1 MKTIWVLE
9 NIREHRS
16 FYSKFDLLMMFTSVI
31 QWKKHHPDAVCE
43 LHADKMTQEF
53 FNQLGVLSLWNSVK
67 EVGKNKAID
76 KNVFW
81 ASAKLQALRNVT
93 EPVIIMDN
101 DFVVYQSFDKFF
113 KNEVIVGH
121 DEDGKEYYPKALD
134 PYVRK
139 VRHIINR
146 PDLKAVNCCFLY
158 LPNPQFTQ
166 HYASLSLQL
175 MEEFT
180 KMKVPNSK
188 YLIYAEQLLL
198 KHLLTLHN
206 VTYKPLLDTVYD
218 SKLNQFT
225 VKTDKGLIRLKDH
238 TRYFR
243 HYWMEKP
250 KIHNSKDGYDYNEE
264 VRQLENVVKNH
275 ILIDWTMLC

>member
-1 MKTIWVLE
+1 MKAIWVLE

-31 QWKKHHPDAVCE
+31 QWKKHHPDMVCE
-43 LHADKMTQEF
+43 LHADKLTQEF
-53 FNQLGVLSLWNSVK
+53 FTQLGALPLWHSVK
-67 EVGKNKAID
+67 EIGKNKAID

-81 ASAKLQALRNVT
+81 ASAKLQALRNID
-93 EPVIIMDN
+93 EPVVIMDN
-101 DFVVYQSFDKFF
+101 DFIVYQSFEKFL
-113 KNEVIVGH
+113 KNEVVVGH
-121 DEDGKEYYPKALD
+121 DEDGTEYYPKALD

-139 VRHIINR
+139 ARHIINR
-146 PDLKAVNCCFLY
+146 PELKAVNCCFLY
-158 LPNPQFTQ
+158 LPDHKFTQ
-166 HYASLSLQL
+166 HYSQLSIQL

-198 KHLLTLHN
+198 KHLLTIHN
-206 VTYKPLLDTVYD
+206 VPYKPLLDTLYD
-218 SKLNQFT
+218 SKLNKFT
-225 VKTDKGLIRLKDH
+225 VKTAKGLIRLSDAP
-238 TRYFR
+238 RYFR

-250 KIHNSKDGYDYNEE
+250 KIHKNKDGYSYDEE

-275 ILIDWTMLC
+275 ILLDWSMLC

>member
-1 MKTIWVLE
+1 
-9 NIREHRS
+9 
-16 FYSKFDLLMMFTSVI
+16 
-31 QWKKHHPDAVCE
+31 
-43 LHADKMTQEF
+43 
-53 FNQLGVLSLWNSVK
+53 
-67 EVGKNKAID
+67 
-76 KNVFW
+76 
-81 ASAKLQALRNVT
+81 
-93 EPVIIMDN
+93 
-101 DFVVYQSFDKFF
+101 
-113 KNEVIVGH
+113 
-121 DEDGKEYYPKALD
+121 
-134 PYVRK
+134 
-139 VRHIINR
+139 
-146 PDLKAVNCCFLY
+146 
-158 LPNPQFTQ
+158 
-166 HYASLSLQL
+166 

-206 VTYKPLLDTVYD
+206 VPYKPLLDTVYD

-275 ILIDWTMLC
+275 IFIDWTMLC